1 MNAAW
6 YANRGYPGGNRQ
18 KYCGTFGD
26 KRYLTFNSQTSGV
39 CGSPECTN
47 GYRIIQKAGMH
58 AWGGA
63 AKIWQVCKSRVG

>member
-6 YANRGYPGGNRQ
+6 YANRGYPNGNRQ

-26 KRYLTFNSQTSGV
+26 KRYLHFNSQTSGV
-39 CGSPECTN
+39 SPVN

-58 AWGGA
+58 IWGGA